1 MEAAA
6 AGAPTSQKMSL
17 AFLAGTGILEAKLE
31 RFTVAATGM
40 TLPLLVDS
48 RAQESIFRSPLW
60 AGLISEAGLDF
71 SDKARLNNAL
81 KKKGGEQA
89 KRQRTE

>member
-1 MEAAA
+1 
-6 AGAPTSQKMSL
+6 MSL

-48 RAQESIFRSPLW
+48 HAQESIFRSPLW